1 MFSRSL
7 SAKISLIGAVSVAA
21 VFGIGTL
28 FISQQTNS
36 TLSGQNDALQS
47 NVAENQAA
55 RVQNRLDLAA
65 RTAQETVSAM
75 GALRAQGITDRT
87 VYDGILKSSLEANPD
102 LLGVWSGWEPDALDG
117 RDADFAGTDGHDA
130 SGRFV
135 PYWNRGAGAVV
146 KEPLVGYDQDG
157 AGDYYQLPKKNDRMI
172 AIEPY
177 SYSVG
182 GKDFLITTFSAP
194 IKVNGQ
200 YYGTAGIDIALND
213 LNAELASVKP
223 FGTGFVA
230 LVSSAGMAV
239 SYPDAAATG
248 KPLKDIDPASAKVA
262 TEAIATNKPA
272 STDATTKGEGW
283 HYLALPVAAGGT
295 DERWAVVVA
304 VPNATLNAEAN
315 KNNTIMLALSVLSI
329 LIAAGI
335 LFLVLN
341 RMVGAPLKGLGRTF
355 DRMASGDHNAEV
367 PEARRVDEI
376 GQIGKAVLRFRD
388 SLRDRVNAD
397 ADAEHQRQLQA
408 SEDRKVA
415 MGMLATEFEQAVGGI
430 VDQVASASIDMR
442 NSAEALSQIAS
453 NASGQTTT
461 IASATEQAANNVRTV
476 AAASEELTSSIN
488 EITSKAEASSTIARR
503 AVDEAN
509 RSDARIRELE
519 AAAGKVG
526 EVVTLIQAIAQ
537 QTNLLALNATIEAAR
552 AGDAGKGFAVVA
564 TEVKSLA
571 NQTAKATDEIG
582 EQISAIQSATNGTV
596 EAIASIR
603 DIIHEMSQF
612 SMAISEA
619 MTQQGAATDDIAR
632 NVHEAS
638 QGTDEVATHVHSL
651 AVATQETGEAS
662 SRTLNT
668 AAQLVQQSETLKS
681 QVQAFVNQVRH
692 G

>member
-7 SAKISLIGAVSVAA
+7 SAKLSLIGAISVAA

-36 TLSGQNDALQS
+36 TLSEQNNALQI

-55 RVQNRLDLAA
+55 RVRSRLDLAA
-65 RTAQETVSAM
+65 HTAKEAAASLA
-75 GALRAQGITDRT
+75 ALRAQGITDRN
-87 VYDGILKSSLEANPD
+87 VYNNVLKNSLEANPD
-102 LLGVWSGWEPDALDG
+102 LLAVWSGWEPDAVDG
-117 RDADFAGTDGHDA
+117 RDAEFANTQGHDA

-135 PYWNRGAGAVV
+135 PYWNRGAGTIAN
-146 KEPLVGYDQDG
+146 EPLSNYDKDG
-157 AGDYYQLPKKNDRMI
+157 AGDFYLLPKKNDRMI

-177 SYSVG
+177 DYSAG
-182 GKDFLITTFSAP
+182 GKNMLITTFSTP

-200 YYGTAGIDIALND
+200 FYGTAGIDIALQD
-213 LNAELASVKP
+213 ISTELAAVKP
-223 FGTGFVA
+223 FGTGFVS
-230 LVSSAGMAV
+230 LVSASGLTV
-239 SYPDAAATG
+239 SYPDASANG
-248 KPLKDIDPASAKVA
+248 KPLKDVDPASARVA
-262 TEAIATNKPA
+262 AEAIASNKPA
-272 STDATTKGEGW
+272 TTDAKTNGEAW
-283 HYLALPVAAGGT
+283 HYLALPLAAGGT
-295 DERWAVVVA
+295 QEMWAVVVA

-315 KNNTIMLALSVLSI
+315 KNNTIMLALSVISI

-335 LFLVLN
+335 LFAVLN
-341 RMVGAPLKGLGRTF
+341 RLVGTPLKGLGRTLE
-355 DRMASGDHNAEV
+355 RMASGDHNAEV
-367 PEARRVDEI
+367 PEARRLDEI

-388 SLRDRVNAD
+388 SLRERAT
-397 ADAEHQRQLQA
+397 ADAEAAHAREVQEAEARKATMQQLA
-408 SEDRKVA
+408 N
-415 MGMLATEFEQAVGGI
+415 EFEHNVSGI
-430 VDQVASASIDMR
+430 VGQVATASIEMR
-442 NSAEALSQIAS
+442 NSAEALSMIAA

-503 AVDEAN
+503 AVEEAN
-509 RSDARIRELE
+509 RSDDRIRELE
-519 AAAGKVG
+519 AAASKVG

-571 NQTAKATDEIG
+571 NQTAKATEEIG
-582 EQISAIQSATNGTV
+582 EQITAIQSATGGTV

-612 SMAISEA
+612 SLAISAA

-638 QGTDEVATHVHSL
+638 QGTDEVARHIHGL
-651 AVATQETGEAS
+651 ASATQETGEAS
-662 SRTLNT
+662 SRSLTT
-668 AAQLVQQSETLKS
+668 ADQLVRQSEVLKS
-681 QVQAFVNQVRH
+681 QVQAFVDQVRH

>member
-28 FISQQTNS
+28 FISQQTNA
-36 TLSGQNDALQS
+36 TFSGQNDALQT
-47 NVAENQAA
+47 NVAESQAA

-65 RTAQETVSAM
+65 RTAQETVSTLA
-75 GALRAQGITDRT
+75 ALRSQGITDRN
-87 VYDGILKSSLEANPD
+87 VYDKVLQNSLEANPD

-117 RDADFAGTDGHDA
+117 NDASFAGTEGHDA
-130 SGRFV
+130 SGRYV
-135 PYWNRGAGAVV
+135 PYWNRGAGEVV

-182 GKDFLITTFSAP
+182 GKEMLITTFSAP

-200 YYGTAGIDIALND
+200 YYGTAGIDIALGD
-213 LNAELASVKP
+213 LNTELAAVKP

-230 LVSSAGMAV
+230 LVSSSGAAL
-239 SYPDAAATG
+239 SYPDASATG
-248 KPLKDIDPASAKVA
+248 KPLKDIDPASASVA
-262 TEAIATNKPA
+262 AEAIAGNKPT
-272 STDATTKGEGW
+272 STRADTKGEGW
-283 HYLALPVAAGGT
+283 QYLAVPVSAGGT
-295 DERWAVVVA
+295 QERWAVVVA
-304 VPNATLNAEAN
+304 VPVATLHAEAN
-315 KNNTIMLALSVLSI
+315 KNNTTMLTLSILSI
-329 LIAAGI
+329 LIAASI
-335 LFLVLN
+335 LFIVLN

-367 PEARRVDEI
+367 PEAKRADEI

-388 SLRDRVNAD
+388 SLRDRATAD
-397 ADAEHQRQLQA
+397 ANAEHQRQLRA
-408 SEDRKVA
+408 SDERKSA
-415 MGMLATEFEQAVGGI
+415 MDKLAVEFEQAVGGI
-430 VDQVASASIDMR
+430 VDEVASASVEMR
-442 NSAEALSQIAS
+442 NSAESLSQIAA

-519 AAAGKVG
+519 SAAGKVG

-612 SMAISEA
+612 SQAISEA
-619 MTQQGAATDDIAR
+619 MSQQGAATDDIAR

-651 AVATQETGEAS
+651 AIATQETGEAS

-668 AAQLVQQSETLKS
+668 ADQLVQQSETLKS
-681 QVQAFVNQVRH
+681 QVKAFVNQVRH